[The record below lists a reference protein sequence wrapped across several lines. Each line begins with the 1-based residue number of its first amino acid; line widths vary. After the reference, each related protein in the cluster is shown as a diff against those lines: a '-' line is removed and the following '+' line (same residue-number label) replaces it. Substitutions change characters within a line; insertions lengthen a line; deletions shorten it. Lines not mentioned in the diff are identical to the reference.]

1 MPKTFIEKERRQ
13 IFHDITIQYRRE
25 GYSRREARR
34 LSKLDTDDIMAD
46 KETFVDNLIRDTW
59 EDQDE

>member
-13 IFHDITIQYRRE
+13 IFRDITKQYKQE
-25 GYSRREARR
+25 GYSHREAR
-34 LSKLDTDDIMAD
+34 KLARRDTDDIMAD
-46 KETFVDNLIRDTW
+46 KETFVDNFIRDTW